1 MRATRLHAPARSL
14 ETRDLGGNWMPLPSN
29 IIAITVAGQGVLTW
43 AIPLFIFLAVL
54 AWYMLLLIRRH
65 PE

>member
-1 MRATRLHAPARSL
+1 MT
-14 ETRDLGGNWMPLPSN
+14 LPSN

-43 AIPLFIFLAVL
+43 AIPLAIFLAVL
-54 AWYMLLLIRRH
+54 VWYMLLLIRRH

>member
-1 MRATRLHAPARSL
+1 
-14 ETRDLGGNWMPLPSN
+14 MPLPSN

-43 AIPLFIFLAVL
+43 AIMLFVFLVVL
-54 AWYMLLLIRRH
+54 GWCMLLLIRRF

>member
-1 MRATRLHAPARSL
+1 
-14 ETRDLGGNWMPLPSN
+14 MPLASN

-43 AIPLFIFLAVL
+43 AIPLGVFLAVL
-54 AWYMLLLIRRH
+54 VWCMLLLIRRH

>member
-1 MRATRLHAPARSL
+1 
-14 ETRDLGGNWMPLPSN
+14 MPLPSN

-43 AIPLFIFLAVL
+43 AIPLFVFLVVL
-54 AWYMLLLIRRH
+54 AWCMMLLIRRY

>member
-1 MRATRLHAPARSL
+1 
-14 ETRDLGGNWMPLPSN
+14 MPLPSH

-43 AIPLFIFLAVL
+43 TIPLFIFLAVL
-54 AWYMLLLIRRH
+54 FWYVLLLIRRF

>member
-1 MRATRLHAPARSL
+1 MQST
-14 ETRDLGGNWMPLPSN
+14 

-43 AIPLFIFLAVL
+43 AIPLAIFLAVL
-54 AWYMLLLIRRH
+54 AWYMFQLIRRF

>member
-1 MRATRLHAPARSL
+1 
-14 ETRDLGGNWMPLPSN
+14 MPLPSH

-43 AIPLFIFLAVL
+43 AIPLGVFLVVL
-54 AWYMLLLIRRH
+54 AWGMMLLIRRY

>member
-1 MRATRLHAPARSL
+1 
-14 ETRDLGGNWMPLPSN
+14 MPLPSN

-43 AIPLFIFLAVL
+43 AIPLFVFLAVL
-54 AWYMLLLIRRH
+54 FWYMVQLIRGF